1 MGQLC
6 SYLIKRKCVLTIF
19 FLSHMEKVRQQW
31 QVASIENDESKKRFL
46 FFHSNGVQSAEQVF
60 APFGLNYSDCL
71 QTELYII
78 IYPRG

>member
-46 FFHSNGVQSAEQVF
+46 FFKTKSTDQIKRSTLF
-60 APFGLNYSDCL
+60 ISLFLIF
-71 QTELYII
+71 ELS
-78 IYPRG
+78 